1 MFEQNVGEKCF
12 EILAKK
18 LLKRSKQESFHAF
31 KDILVWTFLN
41 DKKWKLVCI
50 KKRCKRVP
58 L

>member
-18 LLKRSKQESFHAF
+18 LLKRSKQECFHAF

-41 DKKWKLVCI
+41 DKKSK
-50 KKRCKRVP
+50 
-58 L
+58 

>member
-18 LLKRSKQESFHAF
+18 TFEKIKKCFHAF
-31 KDILVWTFLN
+31 KDILVLTFLN

>member
-18 LLKRSKQESFHAF
+18 TFEKIKKCFHAF